1 MPDRQQREEQ
11 HATRSQ
17 PLQGRDDQ
25 DLHVSSKGSHFLTR
39 DPKICLRRSHFLMM
53 VVNVVDKELRLCVNS
68 SVFRGIMVLH

>member
-25 DLHVSSKGSHFLTR
+25 DLHVSSAKVRISCQGIQKYVLEGLT
-39 DPKICLRRSHFLMM
+39 F
-53 VVNVVDKELRLCVNS
+53 
-68 SVFRGIMVLH
+68 

>member
-39 DPKICLRRSHFLMM
+39 DPKIWLRGSHFLM
-53 VVNVVDKELRLCVNS
+53 VVGTFEDINTDIC
-68 SVFRGIMVLH
+68 